1 MREALLYKKSDG
13 GRVKCFLCAHN
24 CSIGNQRR
32 GLCRVRENRDG
43 ILYSLVYGRI
53 VAEHIDPVEKKPLFH
68 VLPGSYSF
76 SISTVGC
83 NFFCRHCQNFT
94 ISQPDHFA
102 SDDAPGNPRTPEQI
116 VSSALAAGCTSI
128 SYTYVEPTIFLE
140 FALDCMKLAKGEG
153 LKNIFVSNGYM
164 SKEATELLVPVLDAI
179 NIDLKAFSDDF
190 YKSVCGARLQ
200 PVLDSIK
207 RMHEAG
213 VWLEV
218 TTLLIPGLNDSVEE
232 LQQIAEFLAF
242 LDRSIPWHVT
252 GFYPTYK
259 MTDRPPTPLA
269 SLERAREIGLAAGLH
284 YVYEGNRPGRGGE
297 NTNCPA
303 CTTEVIGRHGFSIET
318 NTLIK
323 GNCPSCSA
331 HLAGVW
337 V

>member
-1 MREALLYKKSDG
+1 MVSSTVWSMVGLWP
-13 GRVKCFLCAHN
+13 N
-24 CSIGNQRR
+24 TSI
-32 GLCRVRENRDG
+32 LWK
-43 ILYSLVYGRI
+43 
-53 VAEHIDPVEKKPLFH
+53 KKPLFH

-83 NFFCRHCQNFT
+83 NFSCRHCQNFS
-94 ISQPDHFA
+94 ISQPDHFP
-102 SDDAPGNPRTPEQI
+102 SDNAPGTPRTPEQI
-116 VSSALAAGCTSI
+116 VSSALAAGCSSI

-153 LKNIFVSNGYM
+153 MKNIFVSNGYM

-179 NIDLKAFSDDF
+179 NIDLKSFSDDF
-190 YKSVCGARLQ
+190 HKSVCRARLQ

-207 RMHEAG
+207 RMYEAG
-213 VWLEV
+213 VWMEV

-232 LQQIAEFLAF
+232 LQQIAEFLAS

-259 MTDRPPTPLA
+259 MMDRDPTPLA
-269 SLERAREIGLAAGLH
+269 SLEKAREIGLAAGLH
-284 YVYEGNRPGRGGE
+284 YVYEGNRPGHGGE
-297 NTNCPA
+297 NTSCPA
-303 CTTEVIGRHGFSIET
+303 CGNEVIARHGFLIEK
-318 NTLIK
+318 NMLIK
-323 GNCPSCSA
+323 GSCPLCSA